1 MDMTR
6 PNANREA
13 SPTEPALVP
22 PVDVLENESG
32 ITVKA
37 DLPGVSKDN
46 LTIRVDGETLTIEGQ
61 VNLGEAASLEAVY
74 AEIRNAQY
82 KRSFVLSRDLD
93 TSRIDAAMK
102 NGVLTLTVPKLE
114 QLAVSGAGNAMV
126 EGSVGDDLEEVEI
139 GLDEPA
145 LLPRADQ

>member
-13 SPTEPALVP
+13 STTEPALLP
-22 PVDVLENESG
+22 PVDILENESG

-37 DLPGVSKDN
+37 DLPGVSKES
-46 LTIRVDGETLTIEGQ
+46 LTLRVDGETLTIEGQ
-61 VNLGEAASLEAVY
+61 VSLGEAASLEAVY

-114 QLAVSGAGNAMV
+114 QAK
-126 EGSVGDDLEEVEI
+126 
-139 GLDEPA
+139 
-145 LLPRADQ
+145 PRRIPVRQE

>member
-37 DLPGVSKDN
+37 DLPGVSKEN

-114 QLAVSGAGNAMV
+114 QAK
-126 EGSVGDDLEEVEI
+126 
-139 GLDEPA
+139 
-145 LLPRADQ
+145 PRRIPVRAE

>member
-6 PNANREA
+6 PNANRETA
-13 SPTEPALVP
+13 TTEPALVP

-114 QLAVSGAGNAMV
+114 QAK
-126 EGSVGDDLEEVEI
+126 
-139 GLDEPA
+139 
-145 LLPRADQ
+145 PRRIPVRAE